1 MASRLCVKRKYD
13 KKRRRTLTEKLMR
26 NHTGQSETVGIHF
39 GVEQGTVSKARG
51 RRTKMSGN
59 ASRGILLRSVLERGE
74 KRKAIPSIN
83 SSVSQTLNE
92 RGGEKSNLPLIE
104 TSVNLKKEKSIL
116 LRSVLERWEKRKAIP
131 SINLSVTQTVND
143 RGEEKLNFPFIET
156 SDSHKKVINHS
167 LFYPT
172 TKTMYSVT
180 DCEEIPNN
188 SKNIDKIVPYY
199 SRSSLLHREV
209 LRKI

>member
-1 MASRLCVKRKYD
+1 
-13 KKRRRTLTEKLMR
+13 
-26 NHTGQSETVGIHF
+26 
-39 GVEQGTVSKARG
+39 
-51 RRTKMSGN
+51 MSGN
-59 ASRGILLRSVLERGE
+59 ASNGILLRSVLQRGE

-83 SSVSQTLNE
+83 SSVTQTLKE
-92 RGGEKSNLPLIE
+92 RGEEKSNLPLIE
-104 TSVNLKKEKSIL
+104 TSVNLKKEKGIL

-131 SINLSVTQTVND
+131 SDNLSVTQTVND

-167 LFYPT
+167 LYYPT
-172 TKTMYSVT
+172 TKTMYSVP

-209 LRKI
+209 LRKKFIEQKGDVDILAKKNHRGNRNAYPKAPFDGGSVEKEREIR